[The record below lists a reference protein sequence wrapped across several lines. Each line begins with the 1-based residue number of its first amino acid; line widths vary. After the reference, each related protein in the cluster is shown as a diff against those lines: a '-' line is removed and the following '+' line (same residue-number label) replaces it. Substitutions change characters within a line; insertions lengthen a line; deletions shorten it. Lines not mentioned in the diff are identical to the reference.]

1 MHRAQEGCYLLL
13 MVESRARASE
23 PGPKTAPPVALGLDY
38 GRARVGVAISDELG
52 LMAHP
57 RPPLKADGSLVAK
70 VRALAESEGAAII
83 VVGLPLDMRG
93 HEGDAARGVRT
104 FISSLR
110 KVVSCPV
117 ELIDERLTT
126 RQASLTLSRQGVST
140 RAQKAQIDS
149 AAACILLQVY
159 LDRRAQAKPAK
170 TQRKP
175 SVERDMEP
183 SGGDDE

>member
-1 MHRAQEGCYLLL
+1 
-13 MVESRARASE
+13 MVESRSRASE
-23 PGPKTAPPVALGLDY
+23 PRVETTSPVALGLDY

-70 VRALAESEGAAII
+70 VRALAEREEVAII

-93 HEGDAARGVRT
+93 HEGDAARGVRR
-104 FISSLR
+104 FIGNLR
-110 KVVSCPV
+110 KVVACPV
-117 ELIDERLTT
+117 DLIDERLTT

-159 LDRRAQAKPAK
+159 LDRRAQAKLAN
-170 TQRKP
+170 TQREP
-175 SVERDMEP
+175 SVELEP
-183 SGGDDE
+183 LGGDDE